1 MMSST
6 ESLFTND
13 YSVNRGIMF
22 IYNFYTDQLEIRHQN
37 DVWTIDLNGLRHH
50 NTVQWIR
57 IHVDPIL
64 KSIDPM
70 FTVHDLYDIGRSI
83 VQLARR
89 YWIEYP
95 VKHITESMCNQFQKL
110 IEAHAHINEQNES
123 YEACESYQKIRTK
136 FIKKFNWL
144 VYHFLILS
152 VRGFNFNL
160 NDYSI
165 TNFNAFMNK
174 IVNKEE
180 IAAIQ
185 CYRP

>member
-1 MMSST
+1 MSST
-6 ESLFTND
+6 ESLFSND
-13 YSVNRGIMF
+13 YSVNRGIIL

-37 DVWTIDLNGLRHH
+37 DSWTVALDGLSHH
-50 NTVQWIR
+50 NTLRWMRKRVE
-57 IHVDPIL
+57 PIL
-64 KSIDPM
+64 KSIDPD
-70 FTVHDLYDIGRSI
+70 FTDHDLYDIGRSI
-83 VQLARR
+83 VQLTRR
-89 YWIEYP
+89 YWIAYP
-95 VKHITESMCNQFQKL
+95 VKHISESMCNQFQKL

-123 YEACESYQKIRTK
+123 YEACESYQNIRTK
-136 FIKKFNWL
+136 FIKKFNWP